1 MDKMESVLAF
11 QRKAMQV
18 HSQRQQ
24 LIASNIANA
33 DTPHYKAK
41 DLDFRA
47 ALAAVGQR
55 GAGVAGSPLKRT
67 HAAHLAGNRAEAD
80 PLAPFTGYRTEV
92 QSAVDGNTVDMDQER
107 AAFAETTLYYEASL
121 NFINRLLRGMRTA
134 ITGQ

>member
-1 MDKMESVLAF
+1 MSDKMENVLAF
-11 QRKAMQV
+11 QRQALRV
-18 HSQRQQ
+18 HNQRQQ

-47 ALAAVGQR
+47 ALNAVREGKGER
-55 GAGVAGSPLKRT
+55 TSLKRT
-67 HAAHLAGNRAEAD
+67 HPAHREGGGGVSSLD
-80 PLAPFTGYRTEV
+80 PFTGYRTEL
-92 QSAVDGNTVDMDQER
+92 QSSVDGNTVDMDQER
-107 AAFAETTLYYEASL
+107 AAFAETTLYYESSL